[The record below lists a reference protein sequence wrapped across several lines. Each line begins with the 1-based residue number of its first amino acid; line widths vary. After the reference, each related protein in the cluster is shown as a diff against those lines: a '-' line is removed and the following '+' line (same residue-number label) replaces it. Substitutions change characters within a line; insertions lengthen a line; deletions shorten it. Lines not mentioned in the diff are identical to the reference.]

1 MKRNLFSFP
10 RSQMVGKMLRAMSF
24 VVAVFWA
31 TTAMADIVVKGVV
44 ADDSGLP
51 IPGANVTELNSKG
64 NGTITNV
71 DGQYSIVVKGPK
83 SVLRFSFIGYTKED
97 VTVGNKTQID
107 VQLSEDSKS
116 LDEVVVI
123 GYGTMRKKDLS
134 GAVASIKSEDLMIG
148 NPTSFSQ
155 ALQGKL
161 AGVQVNSNDGA
172 PGSGMSITIRG
183 ANSFST
189 SSQPLYIVDGIPFD
203 AGSAPTSGANEN
215 NNTTS
220 NPLSLINPNDIESI
234 DVLKDASATAI
245 YGSRGANGVVL
256 VTTKKGVE
264 GKVQIYA
271 DVAIGVSNIL
281 KKYDLLNA
289 YEYATALKEY
299 NGISFADDEM
309 EAYKN
314 GSKGIDWQNLMLQT
328 GISQDYKLGISG
340 GTAKNKY
347 LISANVLNMTA
358 MTITTKYQRAQLR
371 INLDNELTKWLT
383 LSTKINASRTHS
395 HNGGIDIMNFLNYS
409 PTMEMKDPVTGVYN
423 MDPYNSVNG
432 NPYGARV
439 ANYGDSYVYA
449 LNTNMDLTFKIMK
462 GLTLSVQG
470 AANYSH
476 VPSYSFT
483 SSLAKPG
490 QISGMENAVSYTHLT
505 LPTT

>member
-256 VTTKKGVE
+256 ITTKKVNRE
-264 GKVQIYA
+264 LPK
-271 DVAIGVSNIL
+271 
-281 KKYDLLNA
+281 LNSRLTSVFRRSRKSWRA
-289 YEYATALKEY
+289 
-299 NGISFADDEM
+299 S
-309 EAYKN
+309 
-314 GSKGIDWQNLMLQT
+314 MLT
-328 GISQDYKLGISG
+328 S
-340 GTAKNKY
+340 
-347 LISANVLNMTA
+347 M
-358 MTITTKYQRAQLR
+358 
-371 INLDNELTKWLT
+371 
-383 LSTKINASRTHS
+383 
-395 HNGGIDIMNFLNYS
+395 
-409 PTMEMKDPVTGVYN
+409 PT
-423 MDPYNSVNG
+423 S
-432 NPYGARV
+432 
-439 ANYGDSYVYA
+439 
-449 LNTNMDLTFKIMK
+449 
-462 GLTLSVQG
+462 
-470 AANYSH
+470 
-476 VPSYSFT
+476 
-483 SSLAKPG
+483 
-490 QISGMENAVSYTHLT
+490 
-505 LPTT
+505 

>member
-245 YGSRGANGVVL
+245 YGSRGANGVVM
-256 VTTKKGVE
+256 VTTRQAKE
-264 GKVQIYA
+264 GRT
-271 DVAIGVSNIL
+271 
-281 KKYDLLNA
+281 
-289 YEYATALKEY
+289 E
-299 NGISFADDEM
+299 
-309 EAYKN
+309 
-314 GSKGIDWQNLMLQT
+314 
-328 GISQDYKLGISG
+328 
-340 GTAKNKY
+340 
-347 LISANVLNMTA
+347 
-358 MTITTKYQRAQLR
+358 
-371 INLDNELTKWLT
+371 INLDYSFGIQQSAKTFDML
-383 LSTKINASRTHS
+383 NASQYAAL
-395 HNGGIDIMNFLNYS
+395 HNEMRSNAGLSLNPLFADPESLGAGTEKFGI
-409 PTMEMKDPVTGVYN
+409 
-423 MDPYNSVNG
+423 
-432 NPYGARV
+432 
-439 ANYGDSYVYA
+439 
-449 LNTNMDLTFKIMK
+449 
-462 GLTLSVQG
+462 
-470 AANYSH
+470 
-476 VPSYSFT
+476 
-483 SSLAKPG
+483 
-490 QISGMENAVSYTHLT
+490 
-505 LPTT
+505 